1 MRRKVRRFPAPA
13 RRTDK
18 TFLDGSRA
26 GCCCRNSALRTATPR
41 TSCVE
46 ASLTSRA
53 PRSSIGLAIAG
64 LCARH
69 KTVVTCFLVVA
80 RLFKL
85 HFGATHGVAN
95 AFDALSLEI
104 AHDNFFAHG
113 LESGS
118 AGSGCAGPTRRSPLL
133 RTLVQIHGVR
143 TFEDGQH
150 VVGVFILDAGRQQ
163 LPTASHSFFI
173 CRALVVVRE
182 EVLDALPQA
191 LVSGSRVLV
200 ARILTDH

>member
-1 MRRKVRRFPAPA
+1 
-13 RRTDK
+13 
-18 TFLDGSRA
+18 
-26 GCCCRNSALRTATPR
+26 
-41 TSCVE
+41 VE

-53 PRSSIGLAIAG
+53 LRSSIGLAIAG

-104 AHDNFFAHG
+104 AHDDFFGHR

-150 VVGVFILDAGRQQ
+150 VVGVFVLDAAVSSCPPRRISSSYV
-163 LPTASHSFFI
+163 A
-173 CRALVVVRE
+173 ALVIVRE
-182 EVLDALPQA
+182 EVLDALHRP
-191 LVSGSRVLV
+191 L
-200 ARILTDH
+200 